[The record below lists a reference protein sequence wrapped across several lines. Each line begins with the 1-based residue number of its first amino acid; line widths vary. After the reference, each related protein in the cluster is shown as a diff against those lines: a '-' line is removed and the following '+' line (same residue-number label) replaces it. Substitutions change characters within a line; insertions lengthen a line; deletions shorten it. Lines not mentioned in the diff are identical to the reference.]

1 MSTDSL
7 NTHLAMTKQP
17 VEEGPGYIEEA
28 GRNLVTASVLVDQD
42 RRHVGRYIPLV
53 VRKFEENFEPY

>member
-1 MSTDSL
+1 MSTGSL
-7 NTHLAMTKQP
+7 NTHLAAAKQP
-17 VEEGPGYIEEA
+17 VEGPGYIEEA

-53 VRKFEENFEPY
+53 AREFEDNFGLY